1 MDPRD
6 PFHSFRPFG
15 VDGDLVRRVLA
26 EATRDGCDDAD
37 VFFEHSVS
45 TSVGLSDRAVNR
57 AHTSIDLGAGVRVV
71 VGDQVGYAYSEDLS
85 PEALLRC
92 AATARAIARTATPA
106 PVGSTWQVASV
117 RDLHPTQRRWDDV
130 ELDVRIPTVR
140 RWEQDAF
147 ARDPRVRKVQC
158 SLGDEEQLVLIAR
171 ADGTVAADRRPMT
184 WGTLQVTVEDDGGKR
199 ETGSY
204 NVAGRADLAFYDE
217 ARHRRLV
224 SEAVDRGL
232 RALVAS
238 SPPAGEM
245 PVVLGAG
252 GSGVLLHEAIG
263 HGMEA
268 DFNRKDLSIYATK
281 LGQRIAPPGV
291 TVIDSALLPNARGAL
306 NVDDEGSP
314 TEETVLVRDGIL
326 EGYLHDRISAR
337 HYGVRSTGSGRRESF
352 RSTVLP
358 RMRCTYLQPGPT
370 PPEEIVRGVK
380 RGLYA
385 EVLGGG
391 QVRIGAGDFSFFV
404 RQGWLIED
412 GKLTQPVK
420 DANLTGNGPDVL
432 RSIEAVGTDLVIDEG
447 GWTCGKDGQSV
458 PVSQGL
464 PTVLVGRLSVG
475 GGRP

>member
-1 MDPRD
+1 MEPTD
-6 PFHSFRPFG
+6 PFRSFRPFG
-15 VDGDLVRRVLA
+15 IDDDLVRRVLD

-37 VFFEHSVS
+37 VFFEHSIS
-45 TSVGLSDRAVNR
+45 TSVGLSDHAVNR

-71 VGDQVGYAYSEDLS
+71 VGDQVGYAYTEDLA

-106 PVGSTWQVASV
+106 PRGTTWKVASV
-117 RDLHPTQRRWDDV
+117 RDLHPVQRWWSDV
-130 ELDVRIPTVR
+130 ELDVRIPMIR
-140 RWEQDAF
+140 RWEQGAF

-158 SLGDEEQLVLIAR
+158 SLGDEDQWILVAR
-171 ADGTVAADRRPMT
+171 ADGTVAADHRPMT
-184 WGTLQVTVEDDGGKR
+184 YGTVSVTVEQGTQR
-199 ETGSY
+199 ETGGY
-204 NVAGRADLAFYDE
+204 NVAGRADLGYYDE
-217 ARHRRLV
+217 ARQRRMVELAV
-224 SEAVDRGL
+224 SRGL
-232 RALVAS
+232 RALDAT

-268 DFNRKDLSIYATK
+268 DFNRKNISIYATK
-281 LGQRIAPPGV
+281 MGQRIAGPDV
-291 TVIDSALLPNARGAL
+291 TVIDSALLPHARGAL

-314 TEETVLVRDGIL
+314 TEETVLVRNGIL
-326 EGYLHDRISAR
+326 ESYLHDRISAR
-337 HYGVRSTGSGRRESF
+337 HYSVASTGSGRRESF
-352 RSTVLP
+352 RAPVLP
-358 RMRCTYLQPGPT
+358 RMRCTYLAPGPV
-370 PPEEIVRGVK
+370 PPEDIIRSVK

-412 GKLTQPVK
+412 GVLTKPVK
-420 DANLTGNGPDVL
+420 DVNLTGNGPEVL
-432 RSIEAVGTDLVIDEG
+432 RTIEQVGNDLVVDEG
-447 GWTCGKDGQSV
+447 GWTCGKEGQGV

-475 GGRP
+475 GGRE